1 MKSFI
6 KNNYLDLVIAF
17 CVVVLFAVILSFEN
31 KIAID
36 GDAKDYYSYLTSLFI
51 DHNFTHQTGN
61 NWFLIDT
68 PTGTINVHTIGVSI
82 LLSPFFFTAL
92 IFAKLFG
99 YSVDGFSLP
108 FQMGVYLAGVFY
120 CTIGLIFIKKLLLQL
135 HIKPNYI
142 VALIIL
148 SCFGTHL
155 LNYAVDEPGMP
166 HVFAFALTSVFFYN
180 VLNLFQKRKTK
191 YFYLSAVLL
200 GLIILVRPVNII
212 LLTFIPFFF
221 QNRFDLIGTS
231 KVILRSK
238 HFYFSL
244 LALLLVCSIQ
254 SIAWY
259 NQNGKFLQDSYVG
272 NGFYFLNPQIIK
284 MLFGFNNG
292 LFVYVPLCLL
302 FLLGIIPM
310 IAINKFKGLVFI
322 FSLAFIF
329 YVFASYWA
337 YNYFDGFGI
346 RTLVDFL
353 PIFIIAGAYM
363 FQHFTPALKYAS
375 GVLSF
380 LFLAVNLLHIYQYRN
395 GIIKG
400 NSMNFEKYSYI
411 FLKTNKAY
419 GDSLGGAN
427 ELPLYSATGGTLL
440 FDNKNTEFHQQLAYD
455 SIYSFQNIE
464 YGAGY
469 DFNITKRSNNFFIIA
484 EFERKEITKNASY
497 NALLN
502 LNASNPE
509 NKSKMYLA
517 YRLNDTPSKDCC
529 DWKKCTLSIGVTG
542 KFEQDDKLS
551 FFIWNKDKRDFLI
564 KNLNLRIY
572 DYSYNI

>member
-1 MKSFI
+1 MNSFI

-17 CVVVLFAVILSFEN
+17 CVIVLFSVVLSFEN

-36 GDAKDYYSYLTSLFI
+36 GDARDYYSYLTALFI

-61 NWFLIDT
+61 DWFLIDT

-82 LLSPFFFTAL
+82 LLAPFFFGAL
-92 IFAKLFG
+92 IFSKLFG
-99 YSVDGFSLP
+99 FSTDGFSFP
-108 FQMGVYLAGVFY
+108 FQMGVYVAGIFY
-120 CTIGLIFIKKLLLQL
+120 CTIGLIFIKKLLLKL

-142 VALIIL
+142 AMLIIL
-148 SCFGTHL
+148 CCFGTHL
-155 LNYAVDEPGMP
+155 FNYTVDEPGMP
-166 HVFAFALTSVFFYN
+166 HVFAFALTSAFFYC
-180 VLNLFQKRKTK
+180 VLNLFQKRTAN
-191 YFYLSAVLL
+191 YFYLSAFIL
-200 GLIILVRPVNII
+200 GLIILVRPVNLI
-212 LLTFIPFFF
+212 LITFIPFFF
-221 QNRFDLIGTS
+221 QNRFDLLSTS

-244 LALLLVCSIQ
+244 LVLFFVCFIQ

-259 NQNGKFLQDSYVG
+259 SQNGRFFQDSYVG
-272 NGFYFLNPQIIK
+272 NGFYFSDPQVVK

-292 LFVYVPLCLL
+292 LFIYVPLCLL
-302 FLLGIIPM
+302 LLFGLIPM
-310 IAINKFKGLVFI
+310 FAINKFKGSVFVL
-322 FSLAFIF
+322 SLGFIF

-353 PIFIIAGAYM
+353 PVFIIAGAYM
-363 FQHFTPALKYAS
+363 LQHFTPKLKYAA
-375 GVLSF
+375 GTLAF
-380 LFLAVNLLHIYQYRN
+380 LLLVINLFHVYQYRN

-400 NSMNFEKYSYI
+400 NGMNFEKYSYI

-427 ELPLYSATGGTLL
+427 ELPLYSATGSTLL
-440 FDNKNTEFHQQLAYD
+440 FDNRSSKQLVYD
-455 SIYSFQNIE
+455 SIYNFKNIE

-469 DFNITKRSNNFFIIA
+469 DYKITKPSNSFFIVA
-484 EFERKEITKNASY
+484 EFERKEISKNASY

-502 LNASNPE
+502 LNASDTS

-517 YRLNDTPSKDCC
+517 YRLNDTPAKDCC
-529 DWKKCTLSIGVTG
+529 AWKKCTLSIGVTG
-542 KFEQDDKLS
+542 KFAQDDKLS
-551 FFIWNKDKRDFLI
+551 FFIWNKDKNDFLI
-564 KNLNLRIY
+564 RNLNLKIF